1 MIVVRHSV
9 VVDEPVQRAGHLWA
23 DFVAHR
29 FADSDFA
36 PDEWL
41 AADGAGRLMG
51 TGDVHFESVSVARTK
66 VTLTVRLDLQPS
78 DPQTGPE
85 VEGAYHRAVS
95 HLDRLPR
102 VRGRADRLAWP
113 G

>member
-23 DFVAHR
+23 DFVAQR
-29 FADSDFA
+29 ITDSDFA

-41 AADGAGRLMG
+41 AADDDAGGVMGA
-51 TGDVHFESVSVARTK
+51 GDVHFEAVSVARTK

-85 VEGAYHRAVS
+85 VEGAYHRAVV
-95 HLDRLPR
+95 HLDRFHGFVDAR
-102 VRGRADRLAWP
+102 IA
-113 G
+113 

>member
-23 DFVAHR
+23 DFVVHR
-29 FADSDFA
+29 MADADFE

-41 AADGAGRLMG
+41 DVDHTGPLRG
-51 TGDVHFESVSVARTK
+51 TGEVHFESVSIARSK

-78 DPQTGPE
+78 DPETGPE
-85 VEGAYHRAVS
+85 VEGAYHRAVA
-95 HLDRLPR
+95 HLDQFHEFVEARI
-102 VRGRADRLAWP
+102 V
-113 G
+113 